1 MNRPE
6 YSSFEERRQAL
17 GEPVPGKE
25 RYFEESEFE
34 GLEFPKPGD
43 WLASHKERGQ
53 SFSQF
58 QSEARVPL
66 PPRNTIYI
74 QPLGEIP
81 SPMLKFIHS
90 YCSAFFWGNPVEVL
104 EPIRMENLQVASR
117 VNVFRQYHAGGIIK
131 KLKMPQRAF
140 CVLAITFEDLYPRE
154 SWNFVFGLAAGN
166 KAVFSFARFQEPKR
180 GEELTWFR
188 ASRTCTHEIS
198 HMFGLS
204 HCVYYKCLM
213 NGSNTLEEN
222 DRRPSNL
229 CPVCLK
235 KLHYC
240 LNFDFK
246 ARYQALAEV
255 CNRPLSL
262 FQRQKDNFLHKSKLY

>member
-154 SWNFVFGLAAGN
+154 SWNFVFGLAKGN
-166 KAVFSFARFQEPKR
+166 KGVFSFARLSFEGVQE
-180 GEELTWFR
+180 LLWFR
-188 ASRTCTHEIS
+188 AAKTCTHELS
-198 HMFGLS
+198 HMFGLK
-204 HCVYYKCLM
+204 HCIYYLCLM
-213 NGSNTLEEN
+213 NGSNSLEESSSKPN
-222 DRRPSNL
+222 YL

-235 KLHYC
+235 KLYYC
-240 LNFDFK
+240 IGFNLKTRYDML
-246 ARYQALAEV
+246 ARV
-255 CNRPLSL
+255 CNKPFELL
-262 FQRQKDNFLHKSKLY
+262 QNQMQFYETMANL